1 MSVAPVP
8 MLQMVA
14 RQIPVGDI
22 AGPTC
27 VVLTAHDIDAMMEL
41 VALTKPGPFE
51 ARTLQLGTYLGLRE
65 GGRLLAMA
73 GERLRVPGYVEL
85 SAICTHP
92 EARGRGLAAY
102 LCRLLMLAAA
112 DRREVPF
119 LHVRPEN
126 PAAELYRR
134 LGFEV
139 RRQLWVLW
147 RKPVAESA

>member
-1 MSVAPVP
+1 
-8 MLQMVA
+8 
-14 RQIPVGDI
+14 
-22 AGPTC
+22 
-27 VVLTAHDIDAMMEL
+27 MMEL

-51 ARTLQLGTYLGLRE
+51 ARTLQLGTYLGVRE

-85 SAICTHP
+85 SAICTYP
-92 EARGRGLAAY
+92 EATGRGLAAY
-102 LCRLLMLAAA
+102 LCRLLMLTAANR
-112 DRREVPF
+112 DEVHF